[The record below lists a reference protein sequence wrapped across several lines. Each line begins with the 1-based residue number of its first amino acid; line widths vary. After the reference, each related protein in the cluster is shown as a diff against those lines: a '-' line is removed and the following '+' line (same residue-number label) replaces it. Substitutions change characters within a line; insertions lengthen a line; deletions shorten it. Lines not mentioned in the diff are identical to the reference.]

1 MFNPQQMPMFGVTG
15 GAGTPM
21 MNPQVMP
28 FMNPA
33 GMPGMVPWMNPLV
46 YPMQKHPLTEQQKIY
61 YRYMGY
67 LKGKQMAQEKLNK
80 QRAQMPKVN
89 IPVNDAPQQTQND
102 NEEITIRF
110 RKGGNITKI
119 KMKAGK
125 MVAELIDEYFHK
137 TNTKNGKFN
146 FNGNI
151 FTPLTPFT
159 LTEAGLTNNS
169 EIVVS

>member
-1 MFNPQQMPMFGVTG
+1 MYNPQQMPMFGVAG
-15 GAGTPM
+15 GAATPM

-33 GMPGMVPWMNPLV
+33 GMPGMMPGMNPFFN
-46 YPMQKHPLTEQQKIY
+46 PMQKLPLTEEQK
-61 YRYMGY
+61 RYLRYIGY
-67 LKGKQMAQEKLNK
+67 LEGKKRAQEELKK
-80 QRAQMPKVN
+80 RQAQTPKVN
-89 IPVNDAPQQTQND
+89 IPANNSPQQRSNA
-102 NEEITIRF
+102 NEVITIIF

-119 KMKAGK
+119 KMKADK

-151 FTPLTPFT
+151 FTPTTPFT

-169 EIVVS
+169 EIFVS